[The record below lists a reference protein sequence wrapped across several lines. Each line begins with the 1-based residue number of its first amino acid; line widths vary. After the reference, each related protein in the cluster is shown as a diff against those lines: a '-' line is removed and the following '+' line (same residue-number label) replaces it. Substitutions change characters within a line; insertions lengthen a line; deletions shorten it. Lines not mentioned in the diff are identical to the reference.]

1 MSIDMGGWHGRKV
14 LVTGH
19 TGFKGGWLCLLLQRL
34 GAEITGLS
42 LAPPGE
48 PNLFEQAQIVT
59 GVDHIIGDVRDA
71 SLVFDVV
78 SNCRPQVIF
87 HLAAQP
93 LVRYG
98 YVEPVE
104 TFATNVLGTAHVL
117 DAARRQGN
125 VRAVVSVTSD
135 KCYEN
140 REWVWPYRENDPMG
154 GHDPYSASK
163 GAAELVIASYRDS
176 FFPAAGLA
184 RGGTGLASV
193 RAGNVIGGGD
203 WATDRLVPDLIRAF
217 LAGETPIIRSPRSV
231 RPWQHVLEAVFAY
244 VDIAE
249 RLIRGDAYVAEAW
262 NFGPGDD
269 DTQPVSWI
277 VDKLAS
283 LWGVPG
289 QWQQFDGAIPH
300 EAHLLKLDCA
310 KARILL
316 GWHPT
321 LRLIQ
326 ALEWIVEWHQSVASS
341 GDARRITLDQ
351 IERFANLKNQAT
363 QRNI

>member
-1 MSIDMGGWHGRKV
+1 MTNWSDKSV

-19 TGFKGGWLCLLLQRL
+19 TGFKGGWLTLLLGQL
-34 GAEITGLS
+34 GARVTGLS
-42 LAPPGE
+42 LPAPSDPA
-48 PNLFEQAQIVT
+48 LFDQARVGDGIT
-59 GVDHIIGDVRDA
+59 HIIGDIRDQA
-71 SLVFDVV
+71 LVADVV
-78 SNCRPQVIF
+78 ADCRPDVIF

-93 LVRYG
+93 LARYS
-98 YVEPVE
+98 YHEPVE

-117 DAARRQGN
+117 DAARRVGG
-125 VRAVVSVTSD
+125 VRAIVAVTSD

-163 GAAELVIASYRDS
+163 GAAELVIASFRNSY
-176 FFPAAGLA
+176 FPANELA
-184 RGGTGLASV
+184 RHGTGLASV

-203 WATDRLVPDLIRAF
+203 WAADRLVPDLIRAF
-217 LAGETPIIRSPRSV
+217 LAGEAPTIRSPGAI

-249 RLIRGDAYVAEAW
+249 RLLAGDARVAEPW

-269 DTQPVSWI
+269 DTQPVAWI
-277 VDKLAS
+277 VAELAR

-289 QWQQFDGAIPH
+289 QWKRWEGAVPH

-310 KARILL
+310 KARNLL
-316 GWHPT
+316 GWRPT
-321 LRLIQ
+321 LRLAE
-326 ALEWIVEWHQSVASS
+326 ALAWIVEWHQFVADG
-341 GDARRITLDQ
+341 GDARAITLDQ
-351 IERFANLKNQAT
+351 INRFRTRNFESN
-363 QRNI
+363 RNIA

>member
-1 MSIDMGGWHGRKV
+1 MSNWHGRRV
-14 LVTGH
+14 LLTGH
-19 TGFKGGWLCLLLQRL
+19 TGFKGGWLALLLHRL
-34 GAEITGLS
+34 GAEVTGLS
-42 LAPPGE
+42 LPAPSSPS
-48 PNLFEQAQIVT
+48 LFDQAHVAEGIT
-59 GVDHIIGDVRDA
+59 HIIGDIRDA
-71 SLVFDVV
+71 NLVMDVV
-78 SNCRPQVIF
+78 AQCRPQVIF

-93 LVRYG
+93 LVRYS
-98 YVEPVE
+98 YAEPVE

-117 DAARRQGN
+117 DAARRQGG
-125 VRAVVSVTSD
+125 VKAIVSVTSD

-163 GAAELVIASYRDS
+163 GAAELVIASYRKS
-176 FFPAAGLA
+176 FFPAEELA
-184 RGGTGLASV
+184 RHGTGVASV

-217 LAGETPIIRSPRSV
+217 LAGEAPLIRSPGAI

-249 RLIRGDAYVAEAW
+249 RLMAGDARVAEAW

-269 DTQPVSWI
+269 DTQPVAWI
-277 VDKLAS
+277 VAELAR

-289 QWQQFDGAIPH
+289 QWRQWDGPIPH

-310 KARILL
+310 KARNIL
-316 GWHPT
+316 GWRPT
-321 LRLIQ
+321 LRLAE
-326 ALEWIVEWHQSVASS
+326 ALAWIVEWHQIVANG
-341 GDARRITLDQ
+341 GDARAITLDQ
-351 IERFANLKNQAT
+351 IDRFT
-363 QRNI
+363 TRNHQSNRNAA